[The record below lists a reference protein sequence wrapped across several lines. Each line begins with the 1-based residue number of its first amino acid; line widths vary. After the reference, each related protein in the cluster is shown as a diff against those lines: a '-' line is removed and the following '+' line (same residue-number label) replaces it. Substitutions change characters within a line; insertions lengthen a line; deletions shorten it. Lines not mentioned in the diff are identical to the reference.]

1 MMMKRKEKAI
11 PKSTKAKQTKA
22 KAAAH
27 ARQKGAREIL

>member
-1 MMMKRKEKAI
+1 MMKGKSN
-11 PKSTKAKQTKA
+11 PKSSKAKQTKA